1 MKNKNGEKAK
11 YIYAKIMFSYL
22 FHRTQ
27 RFYVPSNKYYL
38 VDGTWFSHVR

>member
-11 YIYAKIMFSYL
+11 YIYAKIMFCDL

-27 RFYVPSNKYYL
+27 RSMYHLTNII
-38 VDGTWFSHVR
+38 